1 MAGCECLVGEVSER
15 VVGGDDDQEVEGD
28 DDLLEVE
35 VEEKR

>member
-1 MAGCECLVGEVSER
+1 MFGWRGEVSER
-15 VVGGDDDQEVEGD
+15 VVVEGD